1 MLHISAYRNLPL
13 SLRPVLEEPLQGSYT
28 PNVEYIHA
36 GPISKDY
43 DRFLKSLEFP
53 PIAPNISIDERKC
66 WEVYE
71 YHRSQLPPKPT
82 AADKRRMAIRKFLV
96 RWRII

>member
-1 MLHISAYRNLPL
+1 MLPLERYRNLPL
-13 SLRPVLEEPLQGSYT
+13 SLQPALSEPLQGSYT
-28 PNVEYIHA
+28 PNVAYIHA

-43 DRFLKSLEFP
+43 DRFIKSLEFP
-53 PIAPNISIDERKC
+53 PIAPHTAIDEQKC

-82 AADKRRMAIRKFLV
+82 AADIRRMKIRKLLV